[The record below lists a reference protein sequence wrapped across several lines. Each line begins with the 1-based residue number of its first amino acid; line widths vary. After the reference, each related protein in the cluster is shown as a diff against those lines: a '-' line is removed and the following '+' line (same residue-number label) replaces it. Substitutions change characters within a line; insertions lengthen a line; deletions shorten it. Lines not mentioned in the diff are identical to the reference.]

1 MSTPALRFRQRHNV
15 MIVDDNDD
23 IRDAIGMV
31 LALEGYDV
39 AGAESAAEAFRRL
52 RAGFDACVVLLD
64 LHMPGTDGWGFLDR
78 MRMDPHLDDVAVVIV
93 SGDADKHDEAVAAGY
108 EFLLK
113 PIRPDTL
120 LGAIARHCR
129 RHRH

>member
-1 MSTPALRFRQRHNV
+1 MSNPALRPRHRHNV
-15 MIVDDNDD
+15 LIVDDNDD

-52 RAGFDACVVLLD
+52 HAFEACTILLD

-78 MRMDPHLDDVAVVIV
+78 MRMDPSLDDVAVVIV
-93 SGDADKHDEAVAAGY
+93 SGDAAKREESVAAGY

-113 PIRPDTL
+113 PIRPDAL
-120 LGAIARHCR
+120 VAAIERHCR
-129 RHRH
+129 RHPH

>member
-1 MSTPALRFRQRHNV
+1 MSTPALRPSLRHNV

-31 LALEGYDV
+31 LALEGWDV
-39 AGAESAAEAFRRL
+39 AGAESASEGLRRL
-52 RAGFDACVVLLD
+52 RGGFDACVVLLD

-78 MRMDPHLDDVAVVIV
+78 MRMDPSLDDVAVVIV
-93 SGDADKHDEAVAAGY
+93 SGDADKREEAVKAGY

-113 PIRPDTL
+113 PIRPDVL
-120 LGAIARHCR
+120 LSAIARHCR
-129 RHRH
+129 RHH